1 MFYLANS
8 DFGWRFEAAPTRRE
22 YLALERELY
31 DLLLPKL
38 QDAVRGLGPSE
49 RDRLYFGLSADWI
62 RANPGA
68 FARTTMRRLRRFCAP
83 WVSHRAYSPTTV
95 WLSAAW
101 LVPLYVVGIPALGAR
116 VRRRDTMATLAV
128 IVVMTTVATVGA
140 FFHTQLRYRVANVDL
155 FLGIFGGAFVARRRS
170 AGDPAQVGDPD
181 PRDRGGGPATGW
193 R

>member
-1 MFYLANS
+1 
-8 DFGWRFEAAPTRRE
+8 
-22 YLALERELY
+22 
-31 DLLLPKL
+31 
-38 QDAVRGLGPSE
+38 
-49 RDRLYFGLSADWI
+49 
-62 RANPGA
+62 
-68 FARTTMRRLRRFCAP
+68 
-83 WVSHRAYSPTTV
+83 
-95 WLSAAW
+95 
-101 LVPLYVVGIPALGAR
+101 
-116 VRRRDTMATLAV
+116 MATLAV